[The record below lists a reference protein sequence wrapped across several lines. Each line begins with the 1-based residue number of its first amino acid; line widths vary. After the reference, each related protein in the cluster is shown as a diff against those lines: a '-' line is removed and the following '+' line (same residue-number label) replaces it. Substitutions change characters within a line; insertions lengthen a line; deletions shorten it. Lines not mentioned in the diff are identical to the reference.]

1 MARFLITR
9 NVLKKKNPTLEQS
22 RHFLFAACFS
32 LHLQKASN
40 KKKQAIKKLLSS
52 L

>member
-1 MARFLITR
+1 MFK
-9 NVLKKKNPTLEQS
+9 KKKNPTLEQS